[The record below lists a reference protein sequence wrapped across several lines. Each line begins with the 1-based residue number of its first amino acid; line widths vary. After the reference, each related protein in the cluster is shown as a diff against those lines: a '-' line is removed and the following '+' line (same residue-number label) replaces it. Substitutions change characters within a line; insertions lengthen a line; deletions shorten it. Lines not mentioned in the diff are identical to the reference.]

1 MQSPADMINEAL
13 KEAKVADYVLD
24 ITSKVVKDKKIVVST
39 LMHLKK
45 SIILSMKSYLSYLK
59 EKGRIRNV
67 FSTDELVYEYFMQNH
82 SSEFL
87 QSSDDRKN
95 FSSIFDSMKSYDYRG
110 MILEKEGKYTFISK
124 DYELIN
130 LKFEELKKFIKT
142 AIDFSKSLEAKIKND

>member
-1 MQSPADMINEAL
+1 MQSPADLINEAL

-45 SIILSMKSYLSYLK
+45 SIILSMKAYLSYLK
-59 EKGRIRNV
+59 EKGMLKNV
-67 FSTDELVYEYFMQNH
+67 FSTDELIYEYFMQNY
-82 SSEFL
+82 SGEFL
-87 QSSDDRKN
+87 QIPDDRKN

-130 LKFEELKKFIKT
+130 FKFEELKKFIKT
-142 AIDFSKSLEAKIKND
+142 AIDFSKSLEMKIK